1 MKKLIISAIALLLAG
16 SMAFAQTGTQADSVK
31 HSLNVGLHFLTH
43 GEICAGGLPRASLS
57 TEGRSAFIMGRVRVL
72 ADYQYKQWFQTHL
85 TLQNNA
91 VWGMNGNLSVGLYE
105 GWVKATAPFGLFAQ
119 VGRIALSY
127 DDERIIG
134 TNDFANASRSHDA
147 LRVGYEGYGHK
158 VHAIL
163 SFNQN
168 GGNVYYGTYYVGG
181 AQPYKSMQ
189 TLWYHYD
196 IPVFPL
202 GVSLLFMNMGLQ
214 AGEEGSVYNPP
225 RTVYQQMYGGYLNYH
240 PKYVTVEGA
249 YYRQSGRW
257 VGEGMGA
264 IPIQAWMASAKA
276 SINPS
281 SRYGFVLGYDYLSGD
296 DYVPVIYGGKLG
308 MVHHDVIRGFSPITG
323 SRTKF
328 YGLLDYFYESAYIN
342 GFTPGL
348 QNAFIGASGKPWK
361 GLDCGITY
369 HYLAVAT
376 QLKDLGSTLG
386 HSVDVQLGY
395 TFNSFIS
402 LSVGYTYMMGTET
415 MARLKQEGVGQHAH
429 WGWFSLVVSPTLF
442 SKKWK

>member
-1 MKKLIISAIALLLAG
+1 M
-16 SMAFAQTGTQADSVK
+16 
-31 HSLNVGLHFLTH
+31 
-43 GEICAGGLPRASLS
+43 
-57 TEGRSAFIMGRVRVL
+57 
-72 ADYQYKQWFQTHL
+72 
-85 TLQNNA
+85 
-91 VWGMNGNLSVGLYE
+91 
-105 GWVKATAPFGLFAQ
+105 
-119 VGRIALSY
+119 
-127 DDERIIG
+127 
-134 TNDFANASRSHDA
+134 
-147 LRVGYEGYGHK
+147 
-158 VHAIL
+158 
-163 SFNQN
+163 
-168 GGNVYYGTYYVGG
+168 
-181 AQPYKSMQ
+181 
-189 TLWYHYD
+189 
-196 IPVFPL
+196 FPL

-214 AGEEGSVYNPP
+214 AGMEGIPYNPP
-225 RTVYQQMYGGYLNYH
+225 RTVYQQMYGGYLNFH

-249 YYRQSGRW
+249 YYRQSGQQ
-257 VGEGMGA
+257 VGDSMGVL
-264 IPIQAWMASAKA
+264 PIQAWMASAKA

-281 SRYGFVLGYDYLSGD
+281 ERYGFVLGYDYLSGD
-296 DYVPVIYGGKLG
+296 DYVPVTYGGQLG
-308 MVHHDVIRGFSPITG
+308 MVRHEVIRGFSPING

-386 HSVDVQLGY
+386 HSVDVLLGY

>member
-1 MKKLIISAIALLLAG
+1 MKKLIIGAIALLLLSG
-16 SMAFAQTGTQADSVK
+16 VIQAQTPTQKDTSK
-31 HSLNVGLHFLTH
+31 HFINIGLNVLTH
-43 GEICAGGLPRASLS
+43 GEICGGGLPRASQS
-57 TEGRSAFIMGRVRVL
+57 KEGRSAFIMGRVRIL

-85 TLQNNA
+85 VIQNSA
-91 VWGMNGNLSVGLYE
+91 IWGMSGNLSLGLYE
-105 GWVKATAPFGLFAQ
+105 GWVKVKAPFGLFAQ

-163 SFNQN
+163 SYNQN
-168 GGNVYYGTYYVGG
+168 GGNVYYGTYYIDG
-181 AQPYKSMQ
+181 AQPYKNMQ

-214 AGEEGSVYNPP
+214 AGEEEDKSNLP

-249 YYRQSGRW
+249 YYRQAGQYVSNS
-257 VGEGMGA
+257 MHTL
-264 IPIQAWMASAKA
+264 PIDAWMASGKV
-276 SINPS
+276 SVNPS
-281 SRYGFVLGYDYLSGD
+281 NRYGFVLGYDHLSGD
-296 DYVPVIYGGKLG
+296 SYVPVIYGGKLG
-308 MVHHDVIRGFSPITG
+308 MVRHDVIRGFSPING

-348 QNAFIGASGKPWK
+348 QNAFVGASGNPWK
-361 GLDCGITY
+361 GLDCGVTY

-376 QLKDLGSTLG
+376 QLSGLSSTLG
-386 HSVDVQLGY
+386 HSIDVQLGY
-395 TFNSFIS
+395 TFNKFIS
-402 LSVGYTYMMGTET
+402 LTLGYSFMMGTET
-415 MARLKQEGVGQHAH
+415 MARLKQEGVSQNAH

-442 SKKWK
+442 SKKW